1 LVCNWRCPGLS
12 SIYIYLFMRLVH
24 DGTPLFPNLGVHC
37 SYPSCAQLDFLPFRC
52 SQCEKVYCLDHRTCD
67 AHECTAASSSSSS
80 AAGGFVVVCPICA
93 AAVPL
98 ASTQDDAN
106 LAWERHRTSGACDEA
121 NYARVHKKPVCPAPG
136 CRQKLN
142 LSNKVVCKNCGI
154 ATCLKHRFPEDHKC
168 TKRRAG
174 GGGAGVLSAL
184 NPSGWAAQ
192 MRAAS
197 KPSASTARPPRTNP
211 PPARTTRSGGSEV
224 CPQCGSHFPNV
235 AALIAH
241 VESAHPN
248 GVAQSASSLRE
259 VCPQCGARFADV
271 AALIAHAE
279 AAHTS
284 NNNNNSRARR
294 SAGNSGSSS
303 SSSCILC

>member
-1 LVCNWRCPGLS
+1 MNEKVRS
-12 SIYIYLFMRLVH
+12 SLGTLLHLEQGWVAFGASCQVRSSARVIYLYLFMRLAH

-174 GGGAGVLSAL
+174 GGGASAEGVLANYRHSVRDCD
-184 NPSGWAAQ
+184 G
-192 MRAAS
+192 RE
-197 KPSASTARPPRTNP
+197 
-211 PPARTTRSGGSEV
+211 GGA
-224 CPQCGSHFPNV
+224 F
-235 AALIAH
+235 
-241 VESAHPN
+241 
-248 GVAQSASSLRE
+248 RE
-259 VCPQCGARFADV
+259 GF
-271 AALIAHAE
+271 I
-279 AAHTS
+279 
-284 NNNNNSRARR
+284 
-294 SAGNSGSSS
+294 
-303 SSSCILC
+303 